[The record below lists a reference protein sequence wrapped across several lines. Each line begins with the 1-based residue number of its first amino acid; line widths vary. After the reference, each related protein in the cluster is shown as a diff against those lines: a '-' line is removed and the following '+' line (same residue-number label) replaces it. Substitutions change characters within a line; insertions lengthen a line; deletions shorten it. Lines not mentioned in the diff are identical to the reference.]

1 MYVEVN
7 TNIQK
12 VKKAIIVLRELKTD
26 EQLALELKGTALQP
40 FLIKWVSLEKIKKY
54 LTNNKLYDITIK
66 VDE

>member
-1 MYVEVN
+1 MNREAKLP
-7 TNIQK
+7 QK
-12 VKKAIIVLRELKTD
+12 TKVVLRELKTD